1 MKITFV
7 LPTLSLSG
15 GIRVVS
21 IFAERLKKR
30 GHEVFVISVPPSKP
44 SLIQQAKSVLRGR
57 GWIPT
62 PQQPPSFFDNLSV
75 QPKIINRY
83 RPIKNK
89 DLPDA
94 DVIVATWWETA
105 EWVAKLSPSK
115 GAKAYFLQHYEVF
128 DYLPKAR
135 VEATWNLPLHKITI
149 AQWLVDIAHKRYG
162 DHQVSLVPPTV
173 DTKQFYASKREK
185 QSIPTV
191 GMYYS
196 QAYWKGSD
204 IALKAF
210 SLAAEKIPNLRLI
223 AFGMEEPSPELPLP
237 PNSQFVIQPDQD
249 KLKDYYSKCD
259 AWLFPSRCEGFG
271 LPIIEA
277 MACRTPVI
285 GTPVGAAPEFLSGG
299 TGILV
304 KPEDPEAMA
313 KAIEFIC
320 GLPNADWQAMSEAAY
335 AKAIVYTWDDATE
348 RFEGALK
355 AAISKSTQKDGA
367 TAKLQPRIQVQW

>member
-21 IFAERLKKR
+21 IFAEHLKNR
-30 GHEVFVISVPPSKP
+30 GHEVFVISVPHSKP
-44 SLIQQAKSVLRGR
+44 SLRQQVKSLLRGR
-57 GWIPT
+57 GWIST
-62 PQQPPSFFDNLSV
+62 PDNEPSFFDNLSV
-75 QPKIINRY
+75 KHKIIDEY

-94 DVIVATWWETA
+94 DVIIATWWETA

-115 GAKAYFLQHYEVF
+115 GAKAYFIQHHEVF

-135 VEATWNLPLHKITI
+135 VEATWSLPMHKITI
-149 AQWLVDIAHKRYG
+149 SQWLVDLARTKYG
-162 DHQVSLVPPTV
+162 DDKVSLVPMTV
-173 DTKQFYASKREK
+173 DTKQFQAIRRHK

-196 QAYWKGSD
+196 PIYWKGSD
-204 IALKAF
+204 IALQAF

-223 AFGMEEPSPELPLP
+223 AFGIEAPSSELPLP
-237 PNSQFVIQPDQD
+237 VNSEYVIQPDQD

-259 AWLFPSRCEGFG
+259 AWLFASRSEGFG

-285 GTPVGAAPEFLSGG
+285 GTPAGAAPEFLSDG

-313 KAIEFIC
+313 FAIESIC
-320 GLPNADWQAMSEAAY
+320 NLSNADWQAMSDAVY
-335 AKAIVYTWDDATE
+335 ARVVNYSWEDATE
-348 RFEGALK
+348 RFETALK
-355 AAISKSTQKDGA
+355 VAINKSKQPVREVKVPIGQK
-367 TAKLQPRIQVQW
+367 